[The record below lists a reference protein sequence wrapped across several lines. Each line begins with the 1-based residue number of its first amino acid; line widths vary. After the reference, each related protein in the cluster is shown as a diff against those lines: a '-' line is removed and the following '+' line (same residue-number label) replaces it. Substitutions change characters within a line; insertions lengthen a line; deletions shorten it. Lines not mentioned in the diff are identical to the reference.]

1 MTASHT
7 LTSLSRARSAW
18 LEDQSA
24 AWLRQGLVD
33 ADTRDRILAS
43 YEVQSAE
50 RRGLLALMLLGA
62 LMFGIGVLLLIGYN
76 WDRLPV
82 NGKIAIIMSSVALAF
97 AGSAVTYARQHRLAG
112 EILAFIGVLLY
123 GNAIWLIAQVL
134 HIRGNFPDA
143 FMWWAIGALVCAWL
157 VRSRVIGVAAAV
169 LVFVWIGVAADQ
181 VVGRPGV
188 SFVAVLAATLALAYA
203 QKSRVMLAAAA
214 VSLMTWACWLPA
226 WVQPDVI
233 SVGAAALTGCAFYGI
248 GAWHQ
253 RPDPMG
259 RAWQVAGLVTL
270 VVLFVPLL
278 ITDFHNDAHRRAVT
292 WRALVVMVP
301 SLLVA
306 ASLLLRG
313 SSVHARRRSSPGDL
327 MIVATTVILAIVAG
341 ASWSRRRHGFSVGVR
356 VDAGLQPPG
365 TGVVVLIHPH
375 GARPR
380 PRIRSDVRRAL
391 RARVPARAVG
401 EPHRQHAVVRRH
413 AAHRQRRLLCG
424 RAPLAGPRP
433 PAAFGVVTRTDRSGT
448 MIDKTSQPLRT
459 AIAGAICL
467 SILSGILVVHAWPL
481 WTGQAALLPVTPIDP
496 RDLFRGEY
504 VRLDTP
510 ATRLSVRSESAAPA
524 DALAVTPVGSWW
536 TELPA
541 DEVQPPPIAARAG
554 RLCTARATWRRRR
567 VAPGQHFR

>member
-7 LTSLSRARSAW
+7 LTPLSRARSAW

-97 AGSAVTYARQHRLAG
+97 AGSAVTYARQRRLAG

-203 QKSRVMLAAAA
+203 QKSRLMLAAAA
-214 VSLMTWACWLPA
+214 VSSMAWACWLPD
-226 WVQPDVI
+226 WVQPGVI
-233 SVGAAALTGCAFYGI
+233 SVGAGALMGCAFYSI

-253 RPDPMG
+253 RSDPMG

-278 ITDFHNDAHRRAVT
+278 ITDFHDDTHRRAVT

-306 ASLLLRG
+306 ASLLLRR
-313 SSVHARRRSSPGDL
+313 SLVHARRRSSPGDL
-327 MIVATTVILAIVAG
+327 MIVVTAVILGSWLGFLGRGVATDSEWVY
-341 ASWSRRRHGFSVGVR
+341 ASTLAFSLLALGLSFSFIRTALDLDRASDLTFGVLFALAFLLVRWASLIDSMLWSGVMLLAASGGFFAVARLWQGRDRRRPS
-356 VDAGLQPPG
+356 ALSPAP
-365 TGVVVLIHPH
+365 TG
-375 GARPR
+375 
-380 PRIRSDVRRAL
+380 
-391 RARVPARAVG
+391 
-401 EPHRQHAVVRRH
+401 
-413 AAHRQRRLLCG
+413 
-424 RAPLAGPRP
+424 
-433 PAAFGVVTRTDRSGT
+433 
-448 MIDKTSQPLRT
+448 
-459 AIAGAICL
+459 
-467 SILSGILVVHAWPL
+467 
-481 WTGQAALLPVTPIDP
+481 
-496 RDLFRGEY
+496 
-504 VRLDTP
+504 
-510 ATRLSVRSESAAPA
+510 
-524 DALAVTPVGSWW
+524 
-536 TELPA
+536 
-541 DEVQPPPIAARAG
+541 AAR
-554 RLCTARATWRRRR
+554 
-567 VAPGQHFR
+567 